1 VNIGALA
8 VSRAQIRA
16 NRYDL
21 LCRLVDGLA
30 HEVKNPVYAAIINLE
45 LLRRRSERLDPGWI
59 VERVG
64 ILEYEIGRVHEL
76 VDGLFRFIRSDLE
89 VSEWVDPDG
98 VIESILPILRA
109 YAQVARVE
117 LSYEPA
123 GDLLIPMNGA
133 AIQQIL
139 LNLAV
144 NAVEALRPAGGRV
157 EIRGALDE
165 REVQL
170 RIRASAPGEP
180 ASRIEP
186 WSSVITPEFSDPGFA
201 ISRALA
207 EEAGGCIEI
216 EGAGAD
222 ATGASILIALRRA
235 DHA

>member
-1 VNIGALA
+1 VNIGALT
-8 VSRAQIRA
+8 VSRAHIRA

-30 HEVKNPVYAAIINLE
+30 HEVKNPVHAAIINLE
-45 LLRRRSERLDPGWI
+45 LLRRRSERPDPGWI

-89 VSEWVDPDG
+89 LVEWVDTDG
-98 VIESILPILRA
+98 VIGSILPILRA

-117 LSYEPA
+117 VSYQPA

-133 AIQQIL
+133 AIQQVV

-144 NAVEALRPAGGRV
+144 NAVEALRPTGGRV
-157 EIRGALDE
+157 EIRGTMDE

-170 RIRASAPGEP
+170 RIRVSAAGESASG
-180 ASRIEP
+180 IEP
-186 WSSVITPEFSDPGFA
+186 WSSAVTPECSDPGFA

-207 EEAGGCIEI
+207 EEAGGRIEV
-216 EGAGAD
+216 ERAGDD
-222 ATGASILIALRRA
+222 ATGASLLIALRRA
-235 DHA
+235 EDA